1 MVFLQYDIYVQTII
15 RTMYDK
21 ITKSTPQKRCL
32 RDQITGK
39 LRYPYFQMRPHSSDS
54 ILFFISFCMRGL
66 NLEITITTKRVK
78 ISAKLGNRI
87 CLTFQS
93 ILRYDSHHWTSQA
106 SYRSVKAGGE
116 FKLPG
121 YWLRNFTKI
130 CVTMYFEANSST
142 NYTSILLNYP
152 AQSLHSALH
161 EGIKILPVELPKM
174 TIPFGI
180 DSGCLVKGLNMHGP
194 ASWPIKSRVG
204 VRSKES
210 PPCSMPYLVRGIGIG
225 SQQVP
230 EMSCG
235 EIIISNS
242 TKLSPKYLLQSFPAL
257 CRIYIQ

>member
-1 MVFLQYDIYVQTII
+1 M
-15 RTMYDK
+15 
-21 ITKSTPQKRCL
+21 
-32 RDQITGK
+32 
-39 LRYPYFQMRPHSSDS
+39 
-54 ILFFISFCMRGL
+54 
-66 NLEITITTKRVK
+66 EITITAKRVK
-78 ISAKLGNRI
+78 ISAKLVTNRI
-87 CLTFQS
+87 CLTIYS

-106 SYRSVKAGGE
+106 SYRSVKGGGE

-161 EGIKILPVELPKM
+161 EGIKMLPVELSKI

-194 ASWPIKSRVG
+194 ASWLIKSRVG

-210 PPCSMPYLVRGIGIG
+210 PSCSMPYLVRGVGIG

-242 TKLSPKYLLQSFPAL
+242 TKSPPKYMLQSFPAL

>member
-1 MVFLQYDIYVQTII
+1 M
-15 RTMYDK
+15 
-21 ITKSTPQKRCL
+21 
-32 RDQITGK
+32 
-39 LRYPYFQMRPHSSDS
+39 
-54 ILFFISFCMRGL
+54 
-66 NLEITITTKRVK
+66 
-78 ISAKLGNRI
+78 
-87 CLTFQS
+87 
-93 ILRYDSHHWTSQA
+93 RYDSHHWTSQA
-106 SYRSVKAGGE
+106 SYRSVKEGGE

-161 EGIKILPVELPKM
+161 EGIKILPVELSKI

-204 VRSKES
+204 VRSNES
-210 PPCSMPYLVRGIGIG
+210 RPCSMPYLVRGVGIG

-235 EIIISNS
+235 EIIITNNN
-242 TKLSPKYLLQSFPAL
+242 KLSPKYMLQSFPAF